1 MDGDSSMPS
10 MEEMERIRNSYN
22 SSSCCSTCANRS
34 SCMVNSSSFV
44 QTCFN
49 YSPKPDFSKLIAMII
64 DDAVKEKDD
73 LLKEKDDL
81 LRNYQRTLNEAYEAL
96 KNATKIIKAQPDI
109 VRCKDCSHGSM
120 DPVSYPRVWCKLN
133 IKYKKADGF
142 CDEGERRS
150 DGN

>member
-34 SCMVNSSSFV
+34 ACMVNSSSFV

-49 YSPKPDFSKLIAMII
+49 YSAKPNFTKLIAMII
-64 DDAVKEKDD
+64 DAAVKEKDD
-73 LLKEKDDL
+73 A
-81 LRNYQRTLNEAYEAL
+81 LRDCQRKLDEAYEAL

-109 VRCKDCSHGSM
+109 V
-120 DPVSYPRVWCKLN
+120 
-133 IKYKKADGF
+133 
-142 CDEGERRS
+142 
-150 DGN
+150 